1 MQAGLVTRRLALSD
15 IFTGRLVTLR
25 VFVAIVDTAAGGSPP
40 LSCSYEQRAGGL
52 INSERR
58 KHRRYRRP

>member
-25 VFVAIVDTAAGGSPP
+25 VFVAI
-40 LSCSYEQRAGGL
+40 RAVSTTL
-52 INSERR
+52 RQPDSAFTVATPCWRR
-58 KHRRYRRP
+58 A

>member
-25 VFVAIVDTAAGGSPP
+25 VFVAIVDNTAAGGSPP
-40 LSCSYEQRAGGL
+40 LSCSYEQRAAA
-52 INSERR
+52 
-58 KHRRYRRP
+58 

>member
-25 VFVAIVDTAAGGSPP
+25 VFVAVVETAAGGSPP
-40 LSCSYEQRAGGL
+40 LSWSYEQRAAA
-52 INSERR
+52 
-58 KHRRYRRP
+58 